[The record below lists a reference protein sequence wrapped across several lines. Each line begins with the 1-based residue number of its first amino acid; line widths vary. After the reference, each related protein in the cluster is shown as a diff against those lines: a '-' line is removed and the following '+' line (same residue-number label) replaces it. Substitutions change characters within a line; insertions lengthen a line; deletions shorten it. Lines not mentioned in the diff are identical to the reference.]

1 MQRKYIYA
9 NLEKL
14 DNLVFAYGID
24 QSDFVHGIKR
34 LPANLVSLVGVDDNE
49 HAVNAHTGLNVI
61 NDENEIRRYMLQSH
75 SLPVKWLD
83 YDEVGD
89 LDFLTAT
96 EIAEL
101 LYLGHMDRP
110 IRSPFNYKLRN
121 RYVFLEQRNGG
132 IKLYFY
138 YISAFSHILSAA
150 IVRHT
155 LAAYRGRRMFMYI
168 SAFSHILSAA
178 IVRHTLAAY
187 RGRRMFMRS
196 LSVPRVPEAIL
207 KQLVALMPDGL
218 FIYFDQS
225 MVRQRQLLVPVHTE
239 TTGNEIEVFDPA
251 RGGENRRTHN
261 VATLKFNLNSGTW
274 ALQVHDETAF
284 EPHL

>member
-61 NDENEIRRYMLQSH
+61 NDENEIRRYLLQSH
-75 SLPVKWLD
+75 ALPVKWLD

-101 LYLGHMDRP
+101 LYLGHMDRQFDHRL
-110 IRSPFNYKLRN
+110 ITNC
-121 RYVFLEQRNGG
+121 
-132 IKLYFY
+132 
-138 YISAFSHILSAA
+138 ATTTFSWNNA
-150 IVRHT
+150 
-155 LAAYRGRRMFMYI
+155 
-168 SAFSHILSAA
+168 
-178 IVRHTLAAY
+178 
-187 RGRRMFMRS
+187 
-196 LSVPRVPEAIL
+196 
-207 KQLVALMPDGL
+207 
-218 FIYFDQS
+218 
-225 MVRQRQLLVPVHTE
+225 MVVSKCTS
-239 TTGNEIEVFDPA
+239 IIF
-251 RGGENRRTHN
+251 
-261 VATLKFNLNSGTW
+261 
-274 ALQVHDETAF
+274 
-284 EPHL
+284 PHLAIF

>member
-1 MQRKYIYA
+1 MQRRYIYA
-9 NLEKL
+9 NLEKI

-34 LPANLVSLVGVDDNE
+34 LPGNLVSLVGVDDEE

-61 NDENEIRRYMLQSH
+61 NDANDIRRYLLQSH
-75 SLPVKWLD
+75 TGQVKWMD

-101 LYLGHMDRP
+101 LYLGHMNRP

-132 IKLYFY
+132 VKLYCY
-138 YISAFSHILSAA
+138 YLSAFNHILNAS

-155 LAAYRGRRMFMYI
+155 LAAYR
-168 SAFSHILSAA
+168 S
-178 IVRHTLAAY
+178 
-187 RGRRMFMRS
+187 RRMFMRT
-196 LSVPRVPEAIL
+196 LQVPRVPEAIL
-207 KQLVALMPDGL
+207 KQLIQLMPDGL
-218 FIYFDQS
+218 FIYFDQA

-239 TTGNEIEVFDPA
+239 MATDDIEVFDPA
-251 RGGENRRTHN
+251 RNDAGQHTHN
-261 VATLKFNLNSGTW
+261 VATLTFNLMSSQWNMTI
-274 ALQVHDETAF
+274 HDTVAF
-284 EPHL
+284 EAHL

>member
-1 MQRKYIYA
+1 MQRRYIYA

-34 LPANLVSLVGVDDNE
+34 LPANLVSLVGVDDDE
-49 HAVNAHTGLNVI
+49 HAVNAHTGLNI
-61 NDENEIRRYMLQSH
+61 ISDENEIRRYLLQSH
-75 SLPVKWLD
+75 PLPVKWLD
-83 YDEVGD
+83 YDEAGD

-121 RYVFLEQRNGG
+121 HYVFLEQRNGG
-132 IKLYFY
+132 LKLYFY
-138 YISAFSHILSAA
+138 YISAFSHVLSAA
-150 IVRHT
+150 I
-155 LAAYRGRRMFMYI
+155 I
-168 SAFSHILSAA
+168 
-178 IVRHTLAAY
+178 RHTLAAY

-196 LSVPRVPEAIL
+196 LSVPKVPESIL
-207 KQLVALMPDGL
+207 KQLVKLMPDGL

-239 TTGNEIEVFDPA
+239 MAVDDIEVFDPA
-251 RGGENRRTHN
+251 RSEEPRRTHN
-261 VATLKFNLNSGTW
+261 VATLEFNLFSGEW
-274 ALQVHDETAF
+274 GLQVPDQAAFDE
-284 EPHL
+284 HV

>member
-1 MQRKYIYA
+1 MSRLQRRYIYA

-34 LPANLVSLVGVDDNE
+34 LPANLVSLVGVDDEE

-61 NDENEIRRYMLQSH
+61 NDENEIRRYLLQSH
-75 SLPVKWLD
+75 STVVKWMD
-83 YDEVGD
+83 YDEIGD

-101 LYLGHMDRP
+101 LYLGHMNRP

-121 RYVFLEQRNGG
+121 HYVFLEQRNGG

-138 YISAFSHILSAA
+138 YISAFSHVLSA
-150 IVRHT
+150 
-155 LAAYRGRRMFMYI
+155 
-168 SAFSHILSAA
+168 S

-196 LSVPRVPEAIL
+196 LQVPRVPEAIL
-207 KQLVALMPDGL
+207 KQLVRLMPDGL

-225 MVRQRQLLVPVHTE
+225 MVRQRQLLVPVHTKLA
-239 TTGNEIEVFDPA
+239 NDDIEVFDPA
-251 RGGENRRTHN
+251 RSEESRRTHN
-261 VATLKFNLNSGTW
+261 VATLRFNLNSGEW
-274 ALQVHDETAF
+274 GLQIHDKTAF
-284 EPHL
+284 EDHL

>member
-1 MQRKYIYA
+1 MRRLQRRYIYA

-34 LPANLVSLVGVDDNE
+34 LPANLVSLVGVDDDE
-49 HAVNAHTGLNVI
+49 HAVNAHTGLNI
-61 NDENEIRRYMLQSH
+61 ISDENGIRRYLLQSH
-75 SLPVKWLD
+75 PLPVKWLD
-83 YDEVGD
+83 YDEAGD

-121 RYVFLEQRNGG
+121 HYVFLEQRNGG
-132 IKLYFY
+132 LKLYFY
-138 YISAFSHILSAA
+138 YISAFSHVLSAA
-150 IVRHT
+150 I
-155 LAAYRGRRMFMYI
+155 I
-168 SAFSHILSAA
+168 
-178 IVRHTLAAY
+178 RHTLAAY

-196 LSVPRVPEAIL
+196 LSVPKVPESIL
-207 KQLVALMPDGL
+207 KQLVKLMPDGL

-239 TTGNEIEVFDPA
+239 MAVDDIEVFDPA
-251 RGGENRRTHN
+251 RSEEPRRTHN
-261 VATLKFNLNSGTW
+261 VATLEFNLVSGEW
-274 ALQVHDETAF
+274 GLQVHDQAAF
-284 EPHL
+284 EDHL

>member
-1 MQRKYIYA
+1 MRRLQRRYIYA

-34 LPANLVSLVGVDDNE
+34 LPDNLVSLVGLDDDE

-61 NDENEIRRYMLQSH
+61 NDENEIRRYLLQSH
-75 SLPVKWLD
+75 TLPVKWMD

-121 RYVFLEQRNGG
+121 HYVFLQQRNGG
-132 IKLYFY
+132 IKIYFY
-138 YISAFSHILSAA
+138 YISAFSHVLSAA

-155 LAAYRGRRMFMYI
+155 LE
-168 SAFSHILSAA
+168 
-178 IVRHTLAAY
+178 AY
-187 RGRRMFMRS
+187 RGRRMFMRT
-196 LSVPRVPEAIL
+196 LQVPRVPETIL
-207 KQLVALMPDGL
+207 KQLVQLMPDGL

-239 TTGNEIEVFDPA
+239 MTNNDIEVFDPA
-251 RGGENRRTHN
+251 RNDESRRTHN
-261 VATLKFNLNSGTW
+261 VATLEFNLNSGEW
-274 ALQVHDETAF
+274 GLNVHDQTAF
-284 EPHL
+284 EEHL

>member
-1 MQRKYIYA
+1 MQRRYIYA

-34 LPANLVSLVGVDDNE
+34 LPANLVSLVGIDDEE

-61 NDENEIRRYMLQSH
+61 NDENEIRRYLLQRH
-75 SLPVKWLD
+75 ELPVKWLD

-101 LYLGHMDRP
+101 LYLGHMNRP

-121 RYVFLEQRNGG
+121 HYVFLEQRNGG
-132 IKLYFY
+132 IKVYFY
-138 YISAFSHILSAA
+138 YISAFSHVLSAA
-150 IVRHT
+150 IVRHA
-155 LAAYRGRRMFMYI
+155 LAAY
-168 SAFSHILSAA
+168 H
-178 IVRHTLAAY
+178 
-187 RGRRMFMRS
+187 GRRMFMRS
-196 LSVPRVPEAIL
+196 LKVPVVPEAIL
-207 KQLVALMPDGL
+207 KQLVKLMPDGL
-218 FIYFDQS
+218 FIYFDQA

-239 TTGNEIEVFDPA
+239 TINDTIEVFDPS
-251 RGGENRRTHN
+251 RTDERRKTHN
-261 VATLKFNLNSGTW
+261 VATLTLNLSASQWG
-274 ALQVHDETAF
+274 LQIHDKHAF
-284 EPHL
+284 EDHL

>member
-1 MQRKYIYA
+1 MRRLQRKYIYA

-61 NDENEIRRYMLQSH
+61 NDENEIRRYLLQSH
-75 SLPVKWLD
+75 ALPVKWLD

-121 RYVFLEQRNGG
+121 HYVFLEQRNGG
-132 IKLYFY
+132 IKVYFY
-138 YISAFSHILSAA
+138 YISAFSH
-150 IVRHT
+150 V
-155 LAAYRGRRMFMYI
+155 
-168 SAFSHILSAA
+168 LSAA

-207 KQLVALMPDGL
+207 KQLVQLMPDGL

-251 RGGENRRTHN
+251 RGGENRRTHH
-261 VATLKFNLNSGTW
+261 VATLTFNLNSGVW
-274 ALQVHDETAF
+274 ALQVQDQAAF
-284 EPHL
+284 EEHL

>member
-1 MQRKYIYA
+1 MRRLQRRYIYA

-34 LPANLVSLVGVDDNE
+34 LPANIVSLVGVDDDE

-61 NDENEIRRYMLQSH
+61 NEENEIRRYLLQSH
-75 SLPVKWLD
+75 PLPIKWLD

-101 LYLGHMDRP
+101 LYLGHMNRP

-121 RYVFLEQRNGG
+121 HYVFLQQRNGG
-132 IKLYFY
+132 IKVYFY
-138 YISAFSHILSAA
+138 YISAFSHVLNAA
-150 IVRHT
+150 I
-155 LAAYRGRRMFMYI
+155 I
-168 SAFSHILSAA
+168 
-178 IVRHTLAAY
+178 RHTLAAY

-207 KQLVALMPDGL
+207 KQLVKLMADGL
-218 FIYFDQS
+218 FIYFDQA

-239 TTGNEIEVFDPA
+239 LVNDDIEVFDPG
-251 RGGENRRTHN
+251 RHEEMRRTHN
-261 VATLKFNLNSGTW
+261 VGTLAFNLSTGKW
-274 ALQVHDETAF
+274 ALRVQDKAAF
-284 EPHL
+284 EEKL

>member
-1 MQRKYIYA
+1 MQRRYIYA

-34 LPANLVSLVGVDDNE
+34 LPANLVSLVGVDDDE

-61 NDENEIRRYMLQSH
+61 NDENEIRRYLLQSH
-75 SLPVKWLD
+75 DFPVKWLD
-83 YDEVGD
+83 YDETGD

-101 LYLGHMDRP
+101 LYLGHMNRP

-121 RYVFLEQRNGG
+121 HYVFLAQRNGG
-132 IKLYFY
+132 IKIYFY
-138 YISAFSHILSAA
+138 YISAFSH
-150 IVRHT
+150 V
-155 LAAYRGRRMFMYI
+155 
-168 SAFSHILSAA
+168 LSAA

-196 LSVPRVPEAIL
+196 VSVPRVPENIL
-207 KQLVALMPDGL
+207 KQLVKLMPDGL
-218 FIYFDQS
+218 FIYFDQA

-239 TTGNEIEVFDPA
+239 TANNDIEVFDPS
-251 RGGENRRTHN
+251 RSDELRRTHN
-261 VATLKFNLNSGTW
+261 VATLIFNLVSGDW
-274 ALQVHDETAF
+274 GLQVHDQQAF
-284 EPHL
+284 EEHL

>member
-1 MQRKYIYA
+1 MQRRYIYA

-34 LPANLVSLVGVDDNE
+34 LPANIVSLVGVDDDE

-61 NDENEIRRYMLQSH
+61 NDENEIRRYLLQTH

-121 RYVFLEQRNGG
+121 HYVFLEQRNGG

-138 YISAFSHILSAA
+138 YISAFSHVLSAA
-150 IVRHT
+150 I
-155 LAAYRGRRMFMYI
+155 I
-168 SAFSHILSAA
+168 
-178 IVRHTLAAY
+178 RHTLAAY

-196 LSVPRVPEAIL
+196 LSVPRVPEDIL
-207 KQLVALMPDGL
+207 KQLVKLMPDGL

-239 TTGNEIEVFDPA
+239 MANDDIEVFDPD
-251 RGGENRRTHN
+251 RSEENRRTHN
-261 VATLKFNLNSGTW
+261 VATLEFNLVSGKW
-274 ALQVHDETAF
+274 GLQVHDQAAF
-284 EPHL
+284 EDHL

>member
-1 MQRKYIYA
+1 LQRKYIYA

-61 NDENEIRRYMLQSH
+61 NDENEIRRYLLQSH
-75 SLPVKWLD
+75 PLPVKWLD

-89 LDFLTAT
+89 LDFLTAN

-101 LYLGHMDRP
+101 LYLGHMNRP

-121 RYVFLEQRNGG
+121 HYVFLEQRNGG

-138 YISAFSHILSAA
+138 YISAFSHVLSAA
-150 IVRHT
+150 IIRHT
-155 LAAYRGRRMFMYI
+155 LEAYRSRR
-168 SAFSHILSAA
+168 
-178 IVRHTLAAY
+178 R
-187 RGRRMFMRS
+187 FMRS
-196 LSVPRVPEAIL
+196 LSVPRVPDPIL
-207 KQLVALMPDGL
+207 KQLVQLMADGL
-218 FIYFDQS
+218 FIYFDQAT
-225 MVRQRQLLVPVHTE
+225 VRQRQLLVPVLTE
-239 TTGNEIEVFDPA
+239 INENDIEVFDPS
-251 RGGENRRTHN
+251 RSGENRRTHN
-261 VATLKFNLNSGTW
+261 VATLTLNLGSGEW
-274 ALQVHDETAF
+274 GLQVHDQAAF
-284 EPHL
+284 EEHL

>member
-1 MQRKYIYA
+1 VRRLQRRYIYA

-34 LPANLVSLVGVDDNE
+34 LPANIVSLVGLDDDE
-49 HAVNAHTGLNVI
+49 HAVTAHPGLNVI
-61 NDENEIRRYMLQSH
+61 NDENEIRRYLLQSH

-121 RYVFLEQRNGG
+121 HYVFLEQRNGG
-132 IKLYFY
+132 IKVYFY
-138 YISAFSHILSAA
+138 YISS
-150 IVRHT
+150 
-155 LAAYRGRRMFMYI
+155 
-168 SAFSHILSAA
+168 FSHILSAA

-196 LSVPRVPEAIL
+196 LSIPRVPEVIL
-207 KQLVALMPDGL
+207 KQLVKLMPDGL
-218 FIYFDQS
+218 FLYFDQA

-239 TTGNEIEVFDPA
+239 MANNDIEVFDPA
-251 RGGENRRTHN
+251 RSEDNLHTHN
-261 VATLKFNLNSGTW
+261 VATLAFNLVSGEW
-274 ALQVHDETAF
+274 ELQVHDQTAF
-284 EPHL
+284 EDHL

>member
-1 MQRKYIYA
+1 MSRLQRRYIYA
-9 NLEKL
+9 NLEKI

-34 LPANLVSLVGVDDNE
+34 LPSNLVSLVGVDDDV

-61 NDENEIRRYMLQSH
+61 NDENDIRRFLLQSH
-75 SLPVKWLD
+75 TEQVKWMD

-101 LYLGHMDRP
+101 LYLGHMNRP

-121 RYVFLEQRNGG
+121 HYVFLEQRNGG
-132 IKLYFY
+132 IKLYCY
-138 YISAFSHILSAA
+138 YLSAFSHVLNASIL
-150 IVRHT
+150 
-155 LAAYRGRRMFMYI
+155 
-168 SAFSHILSAA
+168 
-178 IVRHTLAAY
+178 RHTLAAY
-187 RGRRMFMRS
+187 RGRRMFMRTI
-196 LSVPRVPEAIL
+196 SVPRVPEPII
-207 KQLVALMPDGL
+207 KQLMHLMSDGL

-239 TTGNEIEVFDPA
+239 IANDDIEVFDPA
-251 RGGENRRTHN
+251 RNDDGQHTHN
-261 VATLKFNLNSGTW
+261 VATLTFNLVSSQWGLTI
-274 ALQVHDETAF
+274 HDAKAF
-284 EPHL
+284 EDHL